1 MDRVGRA
8 SAFAYMHSPATLPGA
23 KSRGKLMALASQST
37 RSDRPVLSS
46 RRSQSSLA
54 SRGLV
59 VGVAAAAALGGAFWL
74 MRNQA
79 SESGE
84 APAPALSVQGVP
96 SASDASLAR
105 LDPTVTATPIAP
117 ASARSSALELAM
129 SDAANSARAEIHREN
144 AERALLAETP
154 AAAQN
159 GQTQPATQPAGTTPP
174 ASPQPAPAAP
184 QAPVGNGFDGTPTN
198 APSAGGGAPRHS
210 DSVADALALAAT
222 NPIEAR
228 AALSQAILSGT
239 LGPIEAK
246 QVSDVLAKLGT
257 ELFFTPNFNANDKLF
272 FQYTVQS
279 GDSLERIV
287 RKHKLGCD
295 WRLVARINNIK
306 KPEAIRVGQ
315 RLKLPKGP
323 FSAVVSKRDYRVD
336 LCIGAGS
343 ERVVF
348 MSLPCGLGK
357 SNGTP
362 VGRFKV
368 RAGSK
373 LLNPEWRNPITGEF
387 FNANDPANPIGEHWL
402 GLEGIEPSNSALLG
416 YGMHGTIEPNSIGQD
431 QSLGCVR
438 LLADD
443 IAIVWETLGDGC
455 EVEIR

>member
-1 MDRVGRA
+1 
-8 SAFAYMHSPATLPGA
+8 
-23 KSRGKLMALASQST
+23 MALASQST
-37 RSDRPVLSS
+37 RSDRPAISS

-59 VGVAAAAALGGAFWL
+59 VGVAAAAALGGALWL
-74 MRNQA
+74 MRNQS

-84 APAPALSVQGVP
+84 APAPVLATQGVP

-117 ASARSSALELAM
+117 AGARSSALELAM

-159 GQTQPATQPAGTTPP
+159 GQTQPTTQPATQPATQPTGATPA
-174 ASPQPAPAAP
+174 ASPPPAPAAP

-198 APSAGGGAPRHS
+198 APSAGGGATRRS

-228 AALSQAILSGT
+228 ATLSQALLSGT

-246 QVSDVLAKLGT
+246 QVSDALAKLGN

-323 FSAVVSKRDYRVD
+323 FSAVVTKRDYRVD